1 MLSIEKISM
10 DSGVTRF
17 IIKGRMHL
25 GNALSD
31 AEYEAKGLL
40 DAGVRK
46 LLIDLTET
54 ETIDSAALGMLIVTC
69 SRMSAVGGKSA
80 LFGVNPRVQNVFNI
94 THANK
99 MLSIH
104 ETMDA
109 ALLALE

>member
-1 MLSIEKISM
+1 MLAIDQVPM

-31 AEYEAKGLL
+31 AEYAAKGIL
-40 DAGVRK
+40 DSGVRK

-69 SRMSAVGGKSA
+69 SRMAEAGGKSA

-94 THANK
+94 THADK
-99 MLSIH
+99 ILSIH
-104 ETMDA
+104 DTMDS
-109 ALLALE
+109 ALLALA